1 MRMTV
6 IFGILENLI
15 GILGVLIAVITGIL
29 QARYFRHLKRA
40 SNDGAGAI
48 EEATTSRMNNTLQ

>member
-29 QARYFRHLKRA
+29 QARCFRHLNRA